1 MVSGMTES
9 TTAEPGEITLVTR
22 TGTKTFTGDAY
33 ELVEHVLGFYIVKRD
48 GQTVWSEG
56 VDNGVR
62 QVVGLRFK
70 NYKHFPEG
78 FPPKA
83 TDE

>member
-1 MVSGMTES
+1 MTESTES
-9 TTAEPGEITLVTR
+9 TTAGPSEITLVTR
-22 TGTKTFTGDAY
+22 AGTKTFSGDEY
-33 ELVEHVLGFYIVKRD
+33 ELAEHVLGFFIVKRA
-48 GQTVWSEG
+48 GETVWSEG

-62 QVVGLRFK
+62 QVVEVRFK

-83 TDE
+83 TEQ